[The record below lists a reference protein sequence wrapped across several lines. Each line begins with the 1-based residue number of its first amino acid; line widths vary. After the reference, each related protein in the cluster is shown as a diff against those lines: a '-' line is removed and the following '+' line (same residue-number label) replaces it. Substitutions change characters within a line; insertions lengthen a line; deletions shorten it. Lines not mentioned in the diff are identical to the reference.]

1 MKIVIWRKSISNVH
15 TNMPSTQNAHLQF
28 EQNKKVTHQL
38 RPTKSI
44 SEARTAQHTKLLIP
58 ASAHLIITCLPQTEL
73 CNNIFLVKNLRIF
86 AKNFDKNPLTLN
98 SLLLPSLPSR
108 SCQQYGTAHKVK
120 YFRNHQH

>member
-1 MKIVIWRKSISNVH
+1 
-15 TNMPSTQNAHLQF
+15 MPSTQNAHLQF
-28 EQNKKVTHQL
+28 EQKKMTHRL
-38 RPTKSI
+38 TEPI
-44 SEARTAQHTKLLIP
+44 SEARTAHTKLPP
-58 ASAHLIITCLPQTEL
+58 ASTHLIITCLPQTEL
-73 CNNIFLVKNLRIF
+73 CNHLFLVKNLRIF